1 MFTIKHN
8 ANGSIERYK
17 TRLVVKGYIQTY
29 GVNYEDTFAPVV
41 KLNTV
46 GILLSLAT
54 NLDWSLH
61 QFDVKNAFIH
71 GELTDEVYMDI
82 PPGYNTTQT
91 GTICKLRNALY
102 GMKQSPHV

>member
-8 ANGSIERYK
+8 AYGSIERYK
-17 TRLVVKGYIQTY
+17 ARFVAKGYTQTY
-29 GVNYEDTFAPVV
+29 GIDYEETFELVA

-46 GILLSLAT
+46 RVLLSLAA

-71 GELTDEVYMDI
+71 GELMEKV
-82 PPGYNTTQT
+82 
-91 GTICKLRNALY
+91 
-102 GMKQSPHV
+102 